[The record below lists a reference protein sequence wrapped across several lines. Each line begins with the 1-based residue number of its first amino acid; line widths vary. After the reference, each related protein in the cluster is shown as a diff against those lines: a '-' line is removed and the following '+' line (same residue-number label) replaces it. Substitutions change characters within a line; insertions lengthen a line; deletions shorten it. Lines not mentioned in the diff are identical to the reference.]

1 MKELLGI
8 DGESCN
14 KKEKYGKYGI
24 GKVRSITDWE
34 NYAGV
39 RFLDRAL
46 QQETLDGLP
55 PSNTKKGD
63 WCRYFKHCI
72 NLDKSNFNCDNIE
85 FIAVALHNDDNETL
99 LRKDIIGDE
108 LSVMLSRDNLHIW
121 IEGEVTELPTYYV
134 VWPFYKNTKWGQ
146 RYTGNL

>member
-8 DGESCN
+8 DGESCT

-24 GKVRSITDWE
+24 GKDRSIADWE
-34 NYAGV
+34 NYAGI

-46 QQETLDGLP
+46 QQETIDGVP
-55 PSNTKKGD
+55 PPNTVEGD

-72 NLDKSNFNCDNIE
+72 NLDKSNFNCDDIE

-99 LRKDIIGDE
+99 LRKDIVGAE

-121 IEGEVTELPTYYV
+121 IEGEVTELPAHYV
-134 VWPFYKNTKWGQ
+134 VWPFYKNTEWGQ
-146 RYTGNL
+146 RYTGDL